1 MRKAMELVREV
12 HIPLREL
19 KPGEDFLWEPCQA
32 DQYTGPS
39 GGIVCGPATWI
50 EHNAQNAKTLAFMF
64 LALFPMSLIK
74 NIAEQMKKYV
84 YDDWVVEEE
93 EKGRNGNTKKIKVL
107 VQCKE
112 NREGVR
118 HHVGEDK

>member
-1 MRKAMELVREV
+1 ML
-12 HIPLREL
+12 
-19 KPGEDFLWEPCQA
+19 
-32 DQYTGPS
+32 
-39 GGIVCGPATWI
+39 
-50 EHNAQNAKTLAFMF
+50 

-118 HHVGEDK
+118 HHVEEDKQNYDVTPGIIIACHGILIITGDHFSGTRRGHTL